1 MESTMTNQRYK
12 ERDISSTFEQA
23 KDIEDTIIATA
34 QECNFNSDDIFAI
47 RLSMD
52 EALANAIRHGNK
64 KDETKKINLRYS
76 IDPERVDIY
85 ITDEGDGF
93 DPEKVPDPTT
103 QENLEIPNGR
113 GIMLMRAYMN
123 KVEYNKKGNI
133 LHIVKLNTSNQDGH
147 KS

>member
-1 MESTMTNQRYK
+1 MKKRIIKTSVLLLGFLIILNTNPTAAYSTK
-12 ERDISSTFEQA
+12 AFIS
-23 KDIEDTIIATA
+23 
-34 QECNFNSDDIFAI
+34 NFNSDDIFAI

-64 KDETKKINLRYS
+64 KDETKKINLRYA

-123 KVEYNKKGNI
+123 KVEYNKKGNV
-133 LHIVKLNTSNQDGH
+133 LRIVKFNSSGQNG
-147 KS
+147 